1 MTVRAADGEANVT
14 DAPTALDPRD
24 RLIYGA
30 DIDVD
35 LGISDR
41 GRRKMVAD
49 RRLPLPAG
57 YIGGRAVWRR
67 ADYLEARERML
78 ASGRPRRPNP
88 STAAA

>member
-1 MTVRAADGEANVT
+1 VT
-14 DAPTALDPRD
+14 DIPAALDPGE

-30 DIDVD
+30 DIDTD

-49 RRLPLPAG
+49 GRLPQPAG

-67 ADYLEARERML
+67 ADYLAARERL
-78 ASGRPRRPNP
+78 LVSGRPHQLGERRV
-88 STAAA
+88 AA